1 MSVSAALQA
10 DTVALYKA
18 RKLSL
23 GLDSTAGV
31 LLRLHLYTI
40 VSVAV
45 RVGHMS
51 QQRQVVRAEECHGTK
66 QGSSLVA

>member
-1 MSVSAALQA
+1 MSIWQHECSAALQA

-51 QQRQVVRAEECHGTK
+51 Q
-66 QGSSLVA
+66 